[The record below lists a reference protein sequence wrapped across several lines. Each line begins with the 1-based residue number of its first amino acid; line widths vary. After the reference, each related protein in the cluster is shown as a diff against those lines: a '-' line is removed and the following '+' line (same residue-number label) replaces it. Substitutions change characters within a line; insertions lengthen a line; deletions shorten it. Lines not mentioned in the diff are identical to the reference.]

1 MRIRRTL
8 IWIAIPS
15 ISCLI
20 AGIIF
25 SFSCVTNFGVT
36 ILAVIMAACMIEAG
50 IEKNA
55 REAFAVA
62 FWLLEI
68 LTGFLLKAIFIG
80 MFGDMNTLVYILCL
94 VGMAG
99 LVLLN
104 ITYVKEMWK
113 DVIKR

>member
-25 SFSCVTNFGVT
+25 ASAGVTNFGVT
-36 ILAVIMAACMIEAG
+36 ILAVIMTTCMIEAG

-55 REAFAVA
+55 REALAVA
-62 FWLLEI
+62 LWLLEI
-68 LTGFLLKAIFIG
+68 FTGFLLKAIFSG
-80 MFGDMNTLVYILCL
+80 MFGDMPTLLYILCL
-94 VGMAG
+94 ALMA
-99 LVLLN
+99 VMVILN
-104 ITYVKEMWK
+104 IIYVKEMWT
-113 DVIKR
+113 DVKKR

>member
-25 SFSCVTNFGVT
+25 ASAGITNFGVT
-36 ILAVIMAACMIEAG
+36 SLAVIMTVCMIEAG

-55 REAFAVA
+55 REALAVA
-62 FWLLEI
+62 LWLPEI
-68 LTGFLLKAIFIG
+68 FTGFLLKAIFSG
-80 MFGDMNTLVYILCL
+80 MFGDMPTLLYTLCL
-94 VGMAG
+94 ALMA
-99 LVLLN
+99 VMVMLN
-104 ITYVKEMWK
+104 IIYIKEMWT
-113 DVIKR
+113 DVKKR